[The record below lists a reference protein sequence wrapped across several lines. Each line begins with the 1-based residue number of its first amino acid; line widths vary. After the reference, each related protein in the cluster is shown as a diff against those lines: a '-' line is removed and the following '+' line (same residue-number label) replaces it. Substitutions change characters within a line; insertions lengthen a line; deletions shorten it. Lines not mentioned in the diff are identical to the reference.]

1 MYDWI
6 TYMVF
11 TLAIILTIIATI
23 YLVWFLVHITAG
35 TRYSRK
41 KSFIAVPII
50 GLLYGFGIHFF
61 LLWMGVGL

>member
-1 MYDWI
+1 MYDWVLI
-6 TYMVF
+6 WVF
-11 TLAIILTIIATI
+11 VIWIALLCIATV
-23 YLVWFLVHITAG
+23 YLVWFVIHVTAG

-50 GLLYGFGIHFF
+50 ALLYGFGIHFM